1 MKSNKVI
8 LKVHDRLEDYN
19 TYYYGCYEDVE
30 FCFNQDFFSSKLLS
44 VVKLPDLKLL
54 LKVSLPLLNELIN
67 EPHYQRFQIPKKSG
81 GYRLIQAPGH
91 ILMYAQ
97 SRLNFY
103 LQNYYHLIA
112 PKGVYGFVINPTKS
126 VSFCN
131 IVENAKIHV
140 NQKYVLNLDLKDFF
154 PSILAYRVKELFQS
168 DDFRFNEKVATAL
181 ALLVTYEG
189 KLPIGAPTS
198 PVISNFICLEL
209 DDMLQSYCDTNKI
222 NYSRYA
228 DDLTFSSNQEITKFQ
243 IHDLMVIISANQ
255 FEINKKK
262 TRLKTNSRKQTVTGL
277 VVNEKVNI
285 DRKTIKMVRAMLH
298 DALQNGIAKAAKR
311 HFKNNNQ
318 ISNRSEAY
326 FMNRLDGYINFIGQ
340 VRGKEDALYLK
351 FKYYFKMIHKLS

>member
-1 MKSNKVI
+1 MTLINKI
-8 LKVHDRLEDYN
+8 HARLEDYN
-19 TYYYGCYEDVE
+19 SYYYGPYPDIIFKFE
-30 FCFNQDFFSSKLLS
+30 QQFFASKLLS
-44 VVKLPDLKLL
+44 AVKISDLSLLFKASLPDIEN
-54 LKVSLPLLNELIN
+54 VIN
-67 EPHYQRFQIPKKSG
+67 APIYETFQIPKKKG
-81 GYRLIQAPGH
+81 GSRLIQAPEVQ
-91 ILMYAQ
+91 LMRMQ

-103 LQNYYHLIA
+103 LQNYYHLLR
-112 PKGVYGFVINPTKS
+112 PQCVHGFVINPNKKEK
-126 VSFCN
+126 VCN

-140 NQKYVLNLDLKDFF
+140 QQKYVLNLDLKDFF
-154 PSILAYRVKELFQS
+154 PSIKAYRVKELFLS
-168 DDFRFNEKVATAL
+168 DYFRYSEQVAIAL

-243 IHDLMVIISANQ
+243 IHDLTVIINANQ

-277 VVNEKVNI
+277 VVNEKVNV